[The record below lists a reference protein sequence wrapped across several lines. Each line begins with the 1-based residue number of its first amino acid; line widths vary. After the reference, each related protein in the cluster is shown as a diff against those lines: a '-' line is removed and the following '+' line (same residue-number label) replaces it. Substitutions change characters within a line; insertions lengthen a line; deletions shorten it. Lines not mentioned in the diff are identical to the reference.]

1 MKQRFSLFILILV
14 TVLPLSSQSLEDSLN
29 VYLNKKQ
36 FRQAIAL
43 GSRLMQNDQPI
54 SPQSIYSLGQAYEGI
69 MRYREA
75 AALYNKVYEQ
85 DSLNTEYIYAKA
97 RVANNMGEFDNAEML
112 YQRIVR
118 EDSTDFFANNQLYYL
133 YIQKKDYNS
142 ARDHLSRLLQ
152 ADEENHVL
160 WRRMGDFYSEQQLY
174 GNAYLYYI
182 TAMNRNKNDWQ
193 AAHSLINSLLHL
205 GEEEIKYALVVCDTA
220 QLYNPDNIYL
230 KRDRANI
237 HYVLKEFE
245 VADSL
250 YSILIEEGD
259 STYQVVKYL
268 GAARFNSK
276 KYFQSIEPLE
286 LAHTIDSLSIEVN
299 LLLGAALG
307 KTYDSQMG
315 LTLLHR
321 VDSLLRPNPAIV
333 MLSDQYKA
341 EIMMKRKETE
351 ELGITLYY
359 DIYKKDSSRLDII
372 YALTS
377 SYLSGTA
384 FKNGDNISKQ
394 KGLFLISLTAERI
407 VKTKN
412 QSSETLNIFIKALQP
427 YLEEMFFTG
436 HDTYPTLSP
445 DGKKG
450 SISIKKINLLIKQLK
465 EYPMKE

>member
-1 MKQRFSLFILILV
+1 MKQRFSLFILIFI
-14 TVLPLSSQSLEDSLN
+14 TVLPLSSQSLEDSLS

-43 GSRLMQNDQPI
+43 GSRLMQNNQPI
-54 SPQSIYSLGQAYEGI
+54 SFQSIYALGQAYEGI

-75 AALYNKVYEQ
+75 ATLYNKVYEQ
-85 DSLNTEYIYAKA
+85 DSLNTEYIFAKA
-97 RVANNMGEFDNAEML
+97 RVANNMGEFDNAETL
-112 YQRIVR
+112 YQRIVQ

-174 GNAYLYYI
+174 GNAFPYYI

-205 GEEEIKYALVVCDTA
+205 GEEDIKYALVVCDTA

-230 KRDRANI
+230 KRDRANV

-245 VADSL
+245 AADSL
-250 YSILIEEGD
+250 YSVLFEEGD

-268 GAARFNSK
+268 GAARFHSK
-276 KYFQSIEPLE
+276 RYYQSIEPLQ
-286 LAHTIDSLSIEVN
+286 LAYTIDSLSIEVN

-307 KTYDSQMG
+307 KTYDPQIG

-351 ELGITLYY
+351 EQGKSLYF
-359 DIYKKDSSRLDII
+359 DIYKRDTSRIDIL
-372 YALTS
+372 YALTAP
-377 SYLSGTA
+377 YLSETT
-384 FKNGDNISKQ
+384 FKDRDNVSKQ
-394 KGLFLISLTAERI
+394 KGLYLISLTAEKI
-407 VKTKN
+407 VNAKD
-412 QSSETLNIFIKALQP
+412 QPFETLNIFTKALQS
-427 YLEEMFFTG
+427 YLEEMFFSG
-436 HDTYPTLSP
+436 HDTYSTLSP
-445 DGKKG
+445 DGQKG
-450 SISIKKINLLIKQLK
+450 RISTKSINLLIKQLK
-465 EYPMKE
+465 DYPKKE